1 MRHDPTRHSILCP
14 RVSRAAWSMSRL
26 QSLSRSTPRSRDAR
40 LVTRPMLFAIIGAAL
55 WMALLAGAMAAA
67 QVRLTSTMSFTV
79 FVFFQ
84 AHPVTRLAP

>member
-1 MRHDPTRHSILCP
+1 MERNRAHILRPT
-14 RVSRAAWSMSRL
+14 VSHAAWSTSRL

-40 LVTRPMLFAIIGAAL
+40 LVTRPMLFAIIAAAV

-84 AHPVTRLAP
+84 AHPVTRLTP